1 MKNTI
6 NSVIPAYEPESY
18 EMPDPSFAKASAG
31 RQVRHDNTIRQKKNT
46 ILIIDTSQITET
58 RVSLRIGKEICEKT
72 HTSQFHTSQHVLPLL
87 ESLLSENHLTCGD
100 ITGIEVSTGPGSFT
114 GLRVGTA
121 IANALGW
128 LLQIPVNGQKAPL
141 TKMNYGDDTWS

>member
-1 MKNTI
+1 MNTPCI
-6 NSVIPAYEPESY
+6 IHIDSS
-18 EMPDPSFAKASAG
+18 
-31 RQVRHDNTIRQKKNT
+31 RQNQTMVGLQIGIVKK
-46 ILIIDTSQITET
+46 
-58 RVSLRIGKEICEKT
+58 EKT

-128 LLQIPVNGQKAPL
+128 LLKIPVNGQNAPL